1 MTSENIP
8 KAYGSCD
15 DELYKQVGD
24 VNIRVSGLNEE
35 EKDARDGVYAEIVK
49 SIVKIKKMVHVIDF
63 TLNVKKYHEA
73 GNRKKYSI
81 NARVIGDS
89 GDFQADASEW
99 DIFKAARLALDK
111 LEKEIFRH
119 MEKEKMQPKSR

>member
-8 KAYGSCD
+8 KAYDSRD
-15 DELYKQVGD
+15 DEFYRQIGD
-24 VNIRVSGLNEE
+24 VNIRISGLNEE
-35 EKDARDGVYAEIVK
+35 EKDVRDGVYAEIVK
-49 SIVKIKKMVHVIDF
+49 SLVKTKKMVHVIDF
-63 TLNVKKYHEA
+63 TLNIKKYHEA
-73 GNRKKYSI
+73 GSRKKYAI
-81 NARVIGDS
+81 NIRIICDS

-99 DIFKAARLALDK
+99 DIFKVVRIALDK